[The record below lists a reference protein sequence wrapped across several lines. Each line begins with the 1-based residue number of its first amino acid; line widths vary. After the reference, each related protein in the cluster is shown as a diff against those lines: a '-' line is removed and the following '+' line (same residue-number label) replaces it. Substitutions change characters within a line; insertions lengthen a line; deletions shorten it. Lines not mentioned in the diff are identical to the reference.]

1 MFPQVLFHVLTNFM
15 ANFKRLLLNKR
26 GGARDVNCLKLPGSY
41 ILLSR
46 HIGLYK
52 HLLRVLHSYLLTNLS
67 LHHHWTISGFTF
79 SLTTNKRDALVLILI
94 NFPWFRL
101 TRASCRA
108 GRGRGGMQP
117 YSKSFISAPII
128 GSVPTQ
134 TCCKGF
140 ILIHSYHNLSVNNY
154 SSWCHLNIVFVEHD

>member
-1 MFPQVLFHVLTNFM
+1 MFWQILWRISKDYCSTSEVGLETLIVW
-15 ANFKRLLLNKR
+15 
-26 GGARDVNCLKLPGSY
+26 NCLDRIFCCPDTSGCINICS
-41 ILLSR
+41 
-46 HIGLYK
+46 
-52 HLLRVLHSYLLTNLS
+52 VLHSYLLTNLS

-79 SLTTNKRDALVLILI
+79 SLTTNNKRDALVLILI

-101 TRASCRA
+101 TRASWRA

-140 ILIHSYHNLSVNNY
+140 ILIHSYHNLSANNY
-154 SSWCHLNIVFVEHD
+154 SSWCHLNIAFVEHD